1 MDIQSAMNKIAELS
15 EKKLNAQK
23 TFLDRVI
30 TVSTGALALSV
41 TFRTSIAG
49 GNPGSIV
56 LLKVAWIAFGIASVA
71 GVIMHLA
78 PASACKNL
86 VKEMESNLNSR
97 SAVPHWF
104 FPVLW
109 FAVLIAFP
117 LGITCLVCFG
127 VVNIH

>member
-1 MDIQSAMNKIAELS
+1 MDIQSAMNKLAELS

-49 GNPGSIV
+49 GTPSSLL

-71 GVIMHLA
+71 GVSMHLVT
-78 PASACKNL
+78 ASACKNL
-86 VKEMESNLNSR
+86 VREMAKGVDTI
-97 SAVPHWF
+97 SAQPHWIF
-104 FPVLW
+104 DLLW
-109 FAVLIAFP
+109 FAVLISFP
-117 LGITCLVCFG
+117 LGIICLVWYG
-127 VVNIH
+127 VVNIN

>member
-1 MDIQSAMNKIAELS
+1 MDPQSTLNTLAKLS
-15 EKKLNAQK
+15 EMKIEAQK
-23 TFLDRVI
+23 VFIDRVI

-49 GNPGSIV
+49 GNPDFLW
-56 LLKVAWIAFGIASVA
+56 LLKTAWIAFGIASVA
-71 GVIMHLA
+71 GVMMHLA

-86 VKEMESNLNSR
+86 VRDMQKGESTVA
-97 SAVPHWF
+97 AVPHWL

-109 FAVLIAFP
+109 CAVLIAFP
-117 LGITCLVCFG
+117 VGIICLMSFG